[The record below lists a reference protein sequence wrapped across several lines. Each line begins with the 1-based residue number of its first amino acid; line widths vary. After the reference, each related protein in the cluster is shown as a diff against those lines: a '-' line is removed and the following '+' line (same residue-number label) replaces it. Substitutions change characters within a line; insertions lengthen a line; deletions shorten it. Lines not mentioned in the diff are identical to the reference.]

1 MVDLEAADVDIEIG
15 QDRPLAPRLAKPG
28 QPLHPHQLRF
38 QPVYVQ
44 TVIQPCAR
52 RPVDQYL
59 GTGQEYALR
68 IADRDALQ
76 PGFAVNRSLDP
87 RDADAK
93 ARRGLHLR
101 DPIDDEP
108 MPWRRVEKHE
118 RAGQQDQQHQ
128 DKRQQ
133 FIDQPPAPMA
143 PPT

>member
-1 MVDLEAADVDIEIG
+1 MNCDSLGLELVNVEAIVEPSSG
-15 QDRPLAPRLAKPG
+15 
-28 QPLHPHQLRF
+28 
-38 QPVYVQ
+38 
-44 TVIQPCAR
+44 
-52 RPVDQYL
+52 RPVDDNL
-59 GTGQEYALR
+59 RTGQESALR

-93 ARRGLHLR
+93 ARRGFHLR
-101 DPIDDEP
+101 DSIDDEP

-143 PPT
+143 PQT